1 LSADVVALEGV
12 SKRYQLGLSRAS
24 LPSLVSAWAHKAV
37 GRAPRAPSDGDALW
51 ALRDVSVRLGRGE
64 SLALVGPNGAGKTTI
79 LKLLANITKPTAGR
93 VEVKGRL
100 SALIELGAGFHPDL
114 TGRDNAFLNGAI
126 LGIGRKELQKRFDE
140 IVDFSGL
147 ERFIDTPVKRYSSGM
162 VVRLGFAVAACIDP
176 EVLLVDEVLAVG
188 DAAFSQKCLARIR
201 DLIARG
207 TTIVFVSHNL
217 YLVKAVCTQGLY
229 MRQGRVVLA
238 GPVDRVLEAYERDL
252 HQERASRLTR
262 EDPGAP
268 QVPGEIE
275 ITDVEIIGPD
285 GTASPESLRSTD
297 AATLRI
303 RYVAYADLGRLQV
316 SVFVRRADGMVCCMS
331 RTSLDGVH
339 LDVRR
344 GPGVVSLRFESL
356 QLVTGSYFAEAYFLD
371 DSDSLG
377 LTGGARQS
385 AWFSV
390 SGAGLNY
397 EDDHGVFEPIV
408 DWSHESGSASGQAS
422 PEAASPAGRA

>member
-1 LSADVVALEGV
+1 MTIEGV

-24 LPSLVSAWAHKAV
+24 VPSLVSAWARKAM
-37 GRAPRAPSDGDALW
+37 GRAQRAPSDGDDLW
-51 ALRDVSVRLGRGE
+51 ALRDVSIRLGRGE

-79 LKLLANITKPTAGR
+79 LKLLASITKPTTGR

-126 LGIGRKELQKRFDE
+126 LGIGRRELQKRFDE

-201 DLIARG
+201 ALIARG

-217 YLVKAVCTQGLY
+217 YLVKAVCRQGLY
-229 MRQGRVVLA
+229 MRQGRVQLA
-238 GPVDRVLEAYERDL
+238 GPVDSVLEAYERDL

-262 EDPGAP
+262 QDPGAP
-268 QVPGEIE
+268 EVPGEIE
-275 ITDVEIIGPD
+275 ITDVDLIGPD
-285 GTASPESLRSTD
+285 GTVSPASLRSTD

-303 RYVAYADLGRLQV
+303 RYVAYADLGRVQM

-339 LDVRR
+339 LDVRK
-344 GPGVVSLRFESL
+344 GHGVVSLRFASL
-356 QLVTGSYFAEAYFLD
+356 QLVTASYVAEAYVLD

-397 EDDHGVFEPIV
+397 EDDHGVFEPTV
-408 DWSHESGSASGQAS
+408 DWSHECGSA
-422 PEAASPAGRA
+422 AAPA